1 MTYLK
6 QIWAVVRK
14 DLTIELRTKE
24 RLAAMAAFAVL
35 VGLLFHYALDVTVV
49 RPQDIASGV
58 IWMTVIFAA
67 LLGVGRTFY
76 LEEED
81 GAMSGL
87 LHSPIALDALF
98 LGKFVANFVLVWMVM
113 VLIFLVFG
121 GFFRLDFGGH
131 LIALLGVVSLGAVG
145 LVGILTLFSAISS
158 RTRMGESLL
167 PVLAFPLLVPVV
179 VYGVDA
185 TTRILVGRPLS
196 EVAGNVRML
205 AAFALLSIVAGVVL
219 FRFVVEE

>member
-1 MTYLK
+1 MTYLG
-6 QIWAVVRK
+6 QVWAIVHK
-14 DLTIELRTKE
+14 DLTIEFRTKE
-24 RLAAMAAFAVL
+24 RFAAMASFAVL

-58 IWMTVIFAA
+58 IWMTVIFSA

-98 LGKFVANFVLVWMVM
+98 VGKFIANYILVAVIT
-113 VLIFLVFG
+113 VLIFVVFA
-121 GFFRLDFGGH
+121 GFFRLNFGGH
-131 LIALLGVVSLGAVG
+131 FVALIGIVSLGAVG
-145 LVGILTLFSAISS
+145 LVGILTLFSAVSS

-205 AAFALLSIVAGVVL
+205 AAFALLSIMAGVVL